1 MNKFNRQEESNDEK
15 ENGLYLAFLI
25 VLAVF
30 IFAIMASI
38 VVAKAQ
44 SMEEESEEFI
54 MPPIKVEVV
63 DTSTPID
70 IYEPVTEEITTEP
83 ITETEEITT
92 EEPVP
97 EPEPEPVI
105 IPEFTL
111 TEKEIDLIALV
122 TFAEAEGEPEYG
134 KRLVIDTILNRVASK
149 HFPNTVSGVIYQQNQ
164 FTSMWNGRVNR
175 SRITE
180 EIRQLVKE
188 EIVSRTNKDVIF
200 FTAGGY
206 GAYGKHMFSVGNHY
220 FASYK

>member
-1 MNKFNRQEESNDEK
+1 MDKFNRQNELHDEK

-30 IFAIMASI
+30 IFAIMVS
-38 VVAKAQ
+38 VVVVKAQ
-44 SMEEESEEFI
+44 SIEEPEEFVI
-54 MPPIKVEVV
+54 PPIKVEVV

-70 IYEPVTEEITTEP
+70 IYEPEIEEVAPEP

-97 EPEPEPVI
+97 ELEPVI

-111 TEKEIDLIALV
+111 TEEEIDLIALV

-134 KRLVIDTILNRVASK
+134 KRLVIDTILNRVESK
-149 HFPNTVSGVIYQQNQ
+149 HFPDTVSGVIYQQNQ
-164 FTSMWNGRVNR
+164 FSSMWNGRVNR
-175 SRITE
+175 SYVTD

-188 EIVSRTNKDVIF
+188 EMVSRVNKDVIF
-200 FTAGGY
+200 FTAGKY
-206 GAYGKHMFSVGNHY
+206 GAYGKRMFSVGNHY